1 MASVAGHEFGD
12 TARDGSNGVQ
22 FMTLDT
28 RRLRSTLARG
38 WTPVVALAVVSLVS
52 FGARAAFLGAPC
64 RAPGHSANDHLL
76 IFDEDYYVN
85 AARVIA
91 GVRPPTGVPYVQ
103 TPLGDDGNAEHPQLA
118 KLVMAGSIE
127 LFGDGPFAW
136 RLGSLLMGSVAIL
149 GMFALV
155 RAAGGGPWAAVGAAA
170 LMAADNLLL
179 VHGRIGTLDIYAV
192 AAMIWG
198 AALYLRGRPLL
209 AGAVIG
215 VGACCKLVAPY
226 ALLVLV
232 LLELLGWASQ
242 RDSLRARLLSL
253 LECVGVAAGVFLG
266 LLAILDAVAPPY
278 NDAAHQLVTG
288 GALHHLGHM
297 ISYAAQQT
305 SPHGP
310 KGIASYPWQWLVD
323 SGWITYLSIAPSNGP
338 ALPGAA
344 HPVVHFLGLIGPP
357 ILLAG
362 LIGLILAAFGL
373 FRAMLRRPRNAPGR
387 GGASTS
393 WPRASAAGFARP
405 GQRLA
410 PVGVPLLAVAWFLGT
425 YLPFVALSL
434 IWHRTSYL
442 YYMVIVMPG
451 LYVAAVYLMGRLHR
465 RWLTALLAV
474 AVLGGALVPY
484 PLNPFL

>member
-1 MASVAGHEFGD
+1 MAWVRSAI
-12 TARDGSNGVQ
+12 AR
-22 FMTLDT
+22 
-28 RRLRSTLARG
+28 A
-38 WTPVVALAVVSLVS
+38 WTPAVALAVVSLVS
-52 FGARAAFLGAPC
+52 FGARAAFLGDPCHSPC
-64 RAPGHSANDHLL
+64 RSANDHLL

-91 GVRPPTGVPYVQ
+91 GVRPPFGVPYGQ
-103 TPLGDDGNAEHPQLA
+103 APLGDDPNAEHPQLA

-155 RAAGGGPWAAVGAAA
+155 RAAGGGSWAAVGAAA

-179 VHGRIGTLDIYAV
+179 VHGRIATLDIYAV

-198 AALYLRGRPLL
+198 AVLYLRGRPLL
-209 AGAVIG
+209 SGATIG

-226 ALLVLV
+226 VLLVLV
-232 LLELLGWASQ
+232 ILELLGWAKH
-242 RDSLRARLLSL
+242 RDSLKARLLAL
-253 LECVGVAAGVFLG
+253 VECVGVAAGVFIG

-288 GALHHLGHM
+288 GALNHLAHM
-297 ISYAAQQT
+297 VSYAAQQT

-310 KGIASYPWQWLVD
+310 RGIASYPWDWLAD
-323 SGWITYLSIAPSNGP
+323 SRWITYLSIAPTHGP
-338 ALPGAA
+338 AAPGAA
-344 HPVVHFLGLIGPP
+344 HPPVHFLGLISPP

-362 LIGLILAAFGL
+362 LVGLLVAAFGL
-373 FRAMLRRPRNAPGR
+373 SRAIVKWPRRAPKR
-387 GGASTS
+387 RAAARW
-393 WPRASAAGFARP
+393 WPRAGGAGSTPRAGRVASS
-405 GQRLA
+405 GM
-410 PVGVPLLAVAWFLGT
+410 PLLAVSWFLGT

-434 IWHRTSYL
+434 VWQRTSYL

-451 LYVAAVYLMGRLHR
+451 IYVAAVYLVERLHR
-465 RWLTALLAV
+465 RWLTALWLV
-474 AVLGGALVPY
+474 AVIVAAVLPY
-484 PLNPFL
+484 PLDPLV